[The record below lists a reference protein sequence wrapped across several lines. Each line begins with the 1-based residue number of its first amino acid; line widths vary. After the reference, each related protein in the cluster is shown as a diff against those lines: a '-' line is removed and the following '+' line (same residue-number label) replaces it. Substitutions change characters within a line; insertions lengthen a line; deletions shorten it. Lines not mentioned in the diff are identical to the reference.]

1 MTKFT
6 RRAVV
11 GAMVA
16 SPAIVGAARLGYA
29 APRVLKISHQ
39 FPKDTDFRDR
49 LARMFAAE
57 VEKRTKGELKFEI
70 YPGESLMKAVPQFDA
85 VRKGALDMSVYP
97 LAYAGPQFQELN
109 IGLMPAM
116 VTSYDQGF
124 AWKKAPIGAELEKA
138 VENRGAKLITWVWQA
153 GGIASRAGKIVVPDD
168 VKGLK
173 IRGGSKEM
181 DLMLGA
187 SGGIV
192 SSVSSAEIYPNM
204 QTGTL
209 DAAITSSASLIS
221 YHLDELTKNLTTG
234 RGKSFWYMFEPLL
247 MSKDIFESLPA
258 AQQKAIMDAG
268 LEQEAFGIASAKDDD
283 QRIVDIYG
291 KAKVGVHD
299 MNEASVQKWRGIAEQ
314 AAWSDFAKRNA
325 DCERFLKLAQAVA

>member
-1 MTKFT
+1 MSKFT

-16 SPAIVGAARLGYA
+16 SPAIIGAARLGYA

-49 LARMFAAE
+49 LARMFADE
-57 VEKRTKGELKFEI
+57 VDKRTKGELKFEI

-116 VTSYDQGF
+116 VTSYEQGF

-138 VENRGAKLITWVWQA
+138 VENRGAKLITWIWQA
-153 GGIASRAGKIVVPDD
+153 GGIASRAGKVVVPDD

-221 YHLDELTKNLTTG
+221 YHLDEMTKNLTTG
-234 RGKSFWYMFEPLL
+234 RGKSFWYMLEPLI
-247 MSKDIFESLPA
+247 MSKQVFDSLPKD
-258 AQQKAIMDAG
+258 QQTAITEVG
-268 LEQEAFGIASAKDDD
+268 RSLEDFATKSSKEDD
-283 QRIVDIYG
+283 QRIV
-291 KAKVGVHD
+291 GVYKNAQIHD
-299 MNEASVQKWRGIAEQ
+299 MTDADLAKWRTIAETS
-314 AAWSDFAKRNA
+314 AWSDFAKRNA
-325 DCERFLKLAQAVA
+325 DCQKFLDLAKAVA

>member
-29 APRVLKISHQ
+29 APRVLKIAHQ

-49 LARMFAAE
+49 LARMFADE

-138 VENRGAKLITWVWQA
+138 VENRGAKLITWIWQA
-153 GGIASRAGKIVVPDD
+153 GGIASRAGKIVVPED

-234 RGKSFWYMFEPLL
+234 RGKSFWYMLEPLI
-247 MSKDIFESLPA
+247 MSKQVFDSLPKD
-258 AQQKAIMDAG
+258 QQTAITEVG
-268 LEQEAFGIASAKDDD
+268 LSLEAFATKSSKEDDE
-283 QRIVDIYG
+283 RIV
-291 KAKVGVHD
+291 GVYKKSEIHD
-299 MNEASVQKWRGIAEQ
+299 MTDADVAKWRTIAEKS
-314 AAWSDFAKRNA
+314 AWADFAKRNA
-325 DCERFLKLAQAVA
+325 DCERFLKLAEAVA

>member
-49 LARMFAAE
+49 LARMFADE

-153 GGIASRAGKIVVPDD
+153 GGIASRAGKIVVPED

-221 YHLDELTKNLTTG
+221 YHLDEMTKNLTTG
-234 RGKSFWYMFEPLL
+234 RGKSFWYMLEPLI
-247 MSKDIFESLPA
+247 MSKQVFDSLPKD
-258 AQQKAIMDAG
+258 QQTAITEVG
-268 LEQEAFGIASAKDDD
+268 LSLEAFATKSSKEDDD
-283 QRIVDIYG
+283 RIV
-291 KAKVGVHD
+291 GVYKKSEIHD
-299 MNEASVQKWRGIAEQ
+299 MTDADVAKWRTIAEKS
-314 AAWSDFAKRNA
+314 AWADFAKRNA
-325 DCERFLKLAQAVA
+325 DCERFLKLAEAVA

>member
-1 MTKFT
+1 MSKFT
-6 RRAVV
+6 RRAVL

-29 APRVLKISHQ
+29 APRVLKIAHQ
-39 FPKDTDFRDR
+39 FPANTDFRDR
-49 LARMFAAE
+49 LARQFAQA
-57 VEKRTKGELKFEI
+57 VEQRTKGELKFEV

-116 VTSYDQGF
+116 VTSYEQGF
-124 AWKKAPIGAELEKA
+124 AWKKAPIGAELTKA

-153 GGIASRAGKIVVPDD
+153 GGIASRSTAVVEPPD

-181 DLMLGA
+181 DLMLLA
-187 SGGIV
+187 AGGII
-192 SSVSSAEIYPNM
+192 SAVSSAEIYPNM

-221 YHLDELTKNLTTG
+221 FHLDEMTKNLTTG
-234 RGKSFWYMFEPLL
+234 RGKSFWYMLEPLI
-247 MSKDIFESLPA
+247 MSKQVFDSLPKD
-258 AQQKAIMDAG
+258 QQTAITEVG
-268 LEQEAFGIASAKDDD
+268 LSLEDFATKSSKEDD
-283 QRIVDIYG
+283 QRIV
-291 KAKVGVHD
+291 GVYKNSQIHD
-299 MNEASVQKWRGIAEQ
+299 MSDAAVAKWRTVAESS
-314 AAWSDFAKRNA
+314 AWSDFAKRNA
-325 DCERFLKLAQAVA
+325 DCERFLKLAEAVA

>member
-116 VTSYDQGF
+116 VTSYDQCF
-124 AWKKAPIGAELEKA
+124 AGKKAPIGAELEKA

-234 RGKSFWYMFEPLL
+234 RGKSFWYMLEPLI
-247 MSKDIFESLPA
+247 MSKQIFDSLPKD
-258 AQQKAIMDAG
+258 QQTAITEVG
-268 LEQEAFGIASAKDDD
+268 LSLEAFATKSSKEDDE
-283 QRIVDIYG
+283 RIV
-291 KAKVGVHD
+291 GVYKKSQIHD
-299 MNEASVQKWRGIAEQ
+299 MTDADVAKWRTVAEKS
-314 AAWSDFAKRNA
+314 AWADFAKRNA
-325 DCERFLKLAQAVA
+325 DCERFLKLAEAVA